1 MLSTTTLIFVQNTGT
16 LCLYFFGMTGLE
28 ASFATIS
35 YSNCFKITCLIP
47 FGILSFKLILEKYKH
62 ILGKGDAW
70 YSVVARMIPACPEG
84 LLLPGIRVSRA
95 GYHRAL
101 RSRETG

>member
-1 MLSTTTLIFVQNTGT
+1 MLSSTTIIFVQNAGT
-16 LCLYFFGMTGLE
+16 LCLYFLEMPGLE

-35 YSNCFKITCLIP
+35 YSNCFKIACLIP
-47 FGILSFKLILEKYKH
+47 FGILSFKLILEKCKH

-70 YSVVARMIPACPEG
+70 YSVVARMLPACSKG

-95 GYHRAL
+95 DCHRAL